1 MDDQLKMW
9 RAKIDE
15 LEAKSD
21 ETDSKKR
28 NVRRWHIT
36 ELKNKHAAAQ
46 AKLDE
51 FIAAGTETWSDH
63 KTGIWLA
70 WNDLEGAF
78 EDFEES
84 RRESKQ

>member
-1 MDDQLKMW
+1 MGDQLNMW

-15 LEAKSD
+15 IEAKSNESGS
-21 ETDSKKR
+21 ETRK
-28 NVRRWHIT
+28 VRQRHIT

-51 FIAAGTETWSDH
+51 FIAAGAETWGDH
-63 KTGIWLA
+63 KTAIWLA

-84 RRESKQ
+84 RKESKQ